1 MELFNFYQVIIE
13 PTDRCVRTEIGEMVE
28 GDSMICAYAKHADA
42 CQVFVICELNTPEL
56 CVASLQ
62 I

>member
-1 MELFNFYQVIIE
+1 MALFDLHQVIIE

-42 CQVFVICELNTPEL
+42 CQVFVICKLNAPDH
-56 CVASLQ
+56 CVAL
-62 I
+62 